1 MSKLDNSKPKFIRT
15 TFPRV
20 REIQRPHGPQIV
32 SQFEEWNK
40 ELQPYGKSQ
49 SPGTIRYCDAAEYN
63 LSSSLDPLVYP
74 HRICRYLTIC
84 SNENTREMV
93 GVSVDPYIDP
103 YARGYFPLPIDTG
116 SAEHGLPIAQVPHG
130 FP

>member
-40 ELQPYGKSQ
+40 ELQPYGKSIEEVIKDFLQ
-49 SPGTIRYCDAAEYN
+49 EVINIKNQEGKIGSDFT
-63 LSSSLDPLVYP
+63 SS
-74 HRICRYLTIC
+74 
-84 SNENTREMV
+84 
-93 GVSVDPYIDP
+93 
-103 YARGYFPLPIDTG
+103 
-116 SAEHGLPIAQVPHG
+116 
-130 FP
+130 